1 MYCSNCGK
9 ERMENSRYCQHC
21 GNKQKRNY
29 HFLWIFISLVFIGSI
44 GYYFF
49 NSDSEIADA
58 NFTSSENSTA
68 EVSTSQN
75 KENLE
80 IAVTEKKVLEPVQE
94 RELTDIIASAQETVY
109 TVFTDYSQG
118 SGFLYNNNGT
128 VVTNAH
134 VVEGATD
141 VYIKTISGQEF
152 LGKVI
157 GYSNS
162 IDVAVVHV
170 PDLVGREPIALE
182 VSEPNLVGEE
192 VIALGSPLG
201 LENTATM
208 GYITGQDRNFYIGS
222 YTYENLYQVSAPI
235 SPGSSGGPLISK
247 SSEKIIAIN
256 SAESTADSAIG
267 FSIPLYTV
275 NQLITSWIEQPM
287 SEEAVLAQ
295 FYDTNGNLYY
305 EDLWSYSDGYFD
317 GGYYS
322 EDNSYYDYWE
332 YDYED
337 WEENYEYDDYYS
349 EYEDEYS
356 EYEDDYSEYEDEY
369 SEFEDDYSEYE
380 DEYSEYED
388 DYSEY
393 EDEYSEYEDDYSE
406 YEDEYSEY
414 DESDEG
420 EYEDEIEDEEW
431 VEEDVEEITN
441 EFENEAVYFDSPL
454 EENWHYDE
462 QYNEWYYYDEQE
474 DTWYFYEESEGLF
487 YEAEGFEI
495 N

>member
-9 ERMENSRYCQHC
+9 ERRENSRYCQHC

-29 HFLWIFISLVFIGSI
+29 HFLWIFISFVLIGSI
-44 GYYFF
+44 GYYFL
-49 NSDSEIADA
+49 NSDFKIADA
-58 NFTSSENSTA
+58 NFTSSENPTA
-68 EVSTSQN
+68 EVSTIEN
-75 KENLE
+75 KESLE
-80 IAVTEKKVLEPVQE
+80 IPVTEKQVLETVQE

-134 VVEGATD
+134 VVEGATE

-152 LGKVI
+152 PGKVI

-170 PDLVGREPIALE
+170 PDLVGWEPIALE

-222 YTYENLYQVSAPI
+222 YTYEDLYQVSAPI
-235 SPGSSGGPLISK
+235 SPGSSGGPLIAK

-287 SEEAVLAQ
+287 SEDAVLAQ

-337 WEENYEYDDYYS
+337 FDNDWDEYYEY
-349 EYEDEYS
+349 EN
-356 EYEDDYSEYEDEY
+356 DYSEYEDEDY
-369 SEFEDDYSEYE
+369 EYVDDYSEYE
-380 DEYSEYED
+380 EED
-388 DYSEY
+388 YA
-393 EDEYSEYEDDYSE
+393 YEDDYSE

-414 DESDEG
+414 DESYESEYDDEF
-420 EYEDEIEDEEW
+420 EDDEW

-441 EFENEAVYFDSPL
+441 EFENEAVYFDSPV
-454 EENWHYDE
+454 EENWYYDE

-474 DTWYFYEESEGLF
+474 DTWYFYEESEDLY
-487 YEAEGFEI
+487 YEVEGFQI
-495 N
+495 Y